1 MNDFKLRKPGKKVFE
16 RPKPKLTLVP
26 PATDAREDSVVQV
39 ELSPEVKEMLR
50 EMQQQQRR
58 RARRDGSDMPDAA

>member
-1 MNDFKLRKPGKKVFE
+1 MSTTKTRTPGKLVFE

-26 PATDAREDSVVQV
+26 PADDTTDSVAKV
-39 ELSPEVKEMLR
+39 ELSVEVKEMLR

-58 RARRDGSDMPDAA
+58 RRRGGVDEPEAA